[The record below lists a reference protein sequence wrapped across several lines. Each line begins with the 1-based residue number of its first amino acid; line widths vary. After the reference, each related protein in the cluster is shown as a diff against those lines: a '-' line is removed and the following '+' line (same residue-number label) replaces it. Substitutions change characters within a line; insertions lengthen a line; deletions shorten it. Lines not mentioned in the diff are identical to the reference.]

1 MTTQQTSN
9 TAQNTAVAPQTDPAR
24 RRVLQASLM
33 AAGLIMAGS
42 MPSVL
47 AQTPA
52 SAASVLKVYGP
63 GGPAP
68 AMHEAATAFEQAT
81 GVKVEVTAGPT
92 PKWIDAARN
101 DADLIFSGSET
112 MMSDFV
118 TAMNGQLDSSDVE
131 PLYLRPLAILVRPG
145 NPKHIRGFKSLLKP
159 GIQVLVV
166 NGAGQNGVW
175 EDAAGRLGDIRTVR
189 ALRKNIVA
197 FPGNS
202 ALAKQAWIDHPEID
216 AWLIWNIWQVS
227 NPKLAEQVAVEA
239 PYRIYRDCGIA
250 PTTRG
255 KQQPAAT
262 RFIAFLQSAQGKA
275 IFKRWGWMTQEV

>member
-1 MTTQQTSN
+1 MIKNRRLTWSEN
-9 TAQNTAVAPQTDPAR
+9 TANSSALNPTR
-24 RRVLQASLM
+24 RRALQATLAS
-33 AAGLIMAGS
+33 AGLLVGS
-42 MPSVL
+42 ALHIVQ

-52 SAASVLKVYGP
+52 ITEDALKVYGP

-68 AMHEAATAFEQAT
+68 AMHEAATAFEKAT
-81 GVKVEVTAGPT
+81 GVKVDVTAGPT
-92 PKWIDAARN
+92 PKWIDAART

-118 TAMNGQLDSSDVE
+118 GAMNGQLDSRDVE

-159 GIQVLVV
+159 GIKVLVV

-227 NPKLAEQVAVEA
+227 NPTLAEQVAVEA

-255 KQQPAAT
+255 KQQPAAAQ
-262 RFIAFLQSAQGKA
+262 FIAFLQGAQGKA
-275 IFKRWGWMTQEV
+275 IFKRWGWMTRET